1 MINPENQ
8 PKKIFTIGV
17 VADYFRCHQRT
28 VLRWIT
34 EGKLDAYQPNQEYG
48 ISGEQ
53 ILKKL
58 FNVTNQPQ
66 YRVRFHYDSVGKRAV
81 DTTITRNLNRAMAY
95 AIRTAF

>member
-34 EGKLDAYQPNQEYG
+34 EGKLDAYQQNGEYR
-48 ISGEQ
+48 
-53 ILKKL
+53 K
-58 FNVTNQPQ
+58 
-66 YRVRFHYDSVGKRAV
+66 HY
-81 DTTITRNLNRAMAY
+81 NNRAE
-95 AIRTAF
+95 ITAKSDLWFTVSR

>member
-1 MINPENQ
+1 M
-8 PKKIFTIGV
+8 V
-17 VADYFRCHQRT
+17 SDYFRCHQRT

-34 EGKLDAYQPNQEYG
+34 EGKLDAYQQNGEYRN
-48 ISGEQ
+48 SGEQ

-66 YRVRFHYDSVGKRAV
+66 YRVRLHYDLVGKRAV